1 MARIAPGKLAGM
13 DSDVHTNLK
22 AAFPWFD
29 DYRWA
34 WSYDPDDDG
43 APAYLIRPAPPA
55 ARGTIQIFMPTATH
69 EQAEAIRVWLI
80 GQCCPRYEVPATRFL
95 MALGDRSRADN
106 PAWSHLMV

>member
-1 MARIAPGKLAGM
+1 M
-13 DSDVHTNLK
+13 DNDTCDAFK

-34 WSYDPDDDG
+34 WAYDPDG
-43 APAYLIRPAPPA
+43 ESAPAYRIRPASPG

-69 EQAEAIRVWLI
+69 EQAEAVTAWLYRE
-80 GQCCPRYEVPATRFL
+80 CRPRYEVPATRFL
-95 MALGDRSRADN
+95 LALGDRSRAVN